1 MPSIDDF
8 KSQLAKRNG
17 LAMANRYRA
26 VVSLPQSISGK
37 FPGTESLDLLCDA
50 TGLPGR
56 QITTIDYQA
65 HKQVIKIPYGFM
77 NEDVTFTFLL
87 TGDYYAKK
95 VFDAW
100 AEAIINFSDYR
111 AKYLVDHVSEILIF
125 QTSNNANAPSQSTD
139 GNTTQVSGAGAAPI
153 GDGSRGLDN
162 QGISV
167 LPPFVTAGEVVTEP
181 KVYGVKLIN
190 AYPVTISGV
199 NLENSGE
206 NTVQKMQVIMTYEN
220 FEVLPKYR
228 V

>member
-26 VVSLPQSISGK
+26 VITLPQSISGK

-56 QITTIDYQA
+56 QIMTIDYQA
-65 HKQVIKIPYGFM
+65 HKQVIKVPYGFM

-87 TGDYYAKK
+87 TGDYHAKK

-100 AEAIINFSDYR
+100 SEAIINFSDYR
-111 AKYLVDHVSEILIF
+111 AKYLVDHVSTIQIY
-125 QTSNNANAPSQSTD
+125 QTSNNASMSSPSSDITK
-139 GNTTQVSGAGAAPI
+139 QVSGAGATPI
-153 GDGSRGLDN
+153 SGNGLDN
-162 QGISV
+162 QGVSV
-167 LPPFVTAGEVVTEP
+167 LPAFAVSGETITEP
-181 KVYGVKLIN
+181 KIYGVRLIN

-199 NLENSGE
+199 NLDNTAE
-206 NTVQKMQVIMTYEN
+206 NTIQKLSVIMTYEN
-220 FEVLPKYR
+220 FEVLEKYR